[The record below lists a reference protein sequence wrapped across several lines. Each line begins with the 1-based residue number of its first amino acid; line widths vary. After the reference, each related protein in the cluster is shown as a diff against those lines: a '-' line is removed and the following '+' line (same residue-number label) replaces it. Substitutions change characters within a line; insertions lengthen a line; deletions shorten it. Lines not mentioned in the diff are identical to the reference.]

1 MSGFCLLLKL
11 LVISLQIWL
20 PTTSPSVFLKF
31 DIVFSV
37 IPKPITQFFLGLI
50 FLILFYIIGIF
61 YGENS
66 IGRLDKMVQEKI
78 ILENKIVK
86 LKEDNKI
93 ARMELDS
100 FTNDPEAL
108 EGYARSK
115 LNLIKKGEVLIE
127 LVPNE

>member
-1 MSGFCLLLKL
+1 MIDKIKNYLFPVV
-11 LVISLQIWL
+11 LVI
-20 PTTSPSVFLKF
+20 
-31 DIVFSV
+31 
-37 IPKPITQFFLGLI
+37 LI

-66 IGRLDKMVQEKI
+66 IGRLDKMTQEKN
-78 ILENKIVK
+78 ILENKIVE

-108 EGYARSK
+108 EGYARSN

-127 LVPNE
+127 LVPHE

>member
-1 MSGFCLLLKL
+1 MSALDLYEGAA
-11 LVISLQIWL
+11 QL
-20 PTTSPSVFLKF
+20 PHVYCK
-31 DIVFSV
+31 
-37 IPKPITQFFLGLI
+37 
-50 FLILFYIIGIF
+50 
-61 YGENS
+61 
-66 IGRLDKMVQEKI
+66 KI

>member
-1 MSGFCLLLKL
+1 MIDKIKDYFLAG
-11 LVISLQIWL
+11 
-20 PTTSPSVFLKF
+20 VFA
-31 DIVFSV
+31 I
-37 IPKPITQFFLGLI
+37 LI

-66 IGRLDKMVQEKI
+66 KSRLDRMTQEKM
-78 ILENKIVK
+78 ILENKIIK

-93 ARMELDS
+93 ARMELES

>member
-1 MSGFCLLLKL
+1 MIDKIKNYFL
-11 LVISLQIWL
+11 
-20 PTTSPSVFLKF
+20 PSVLA
-31 DIVFSV
+31 I
-37 IPKPITQFFLGLI
+37 LI

-66 IGRLDKMVQEKI
+66 FSRLDRMTQEKV
-78 ILENKIVK
+78 ILENRIVK

-108 EGYARSK
+108 EGYARNK

>member
-1 MSGFCLLLKL
+1 MIDKIKIYLFPST
-11 LVISLQIWL
+11 LVI
-20 PTTSPSVFLKF
+20 
-31 DIVFSV
+31 
-37 IPKPITQFFLGLI
+37 LI

-66 IGRLDKMVQEKI
+66 ISRLDKMAQEKI

-86 LKEDNKI
+86 LKEENKI
-93 ARMELDS
+93 ARMELHS

-108 EGYARSK
+108 EGHARSK

>member
-1 MSGFCLLLKL
+1 LIDKIKYYFLPSIF
-11 LVISLQIWL
+11 VI
-20 PTTSPSVFLKF
+20 
-31 DIVFSV
+31 
-37 IPKPITQFFLGLI
+37 LI

-66 IGRLDKMVQEKI
+66 ISRLDRMTQEKI
-78 ILENKIVK
+78 ALENKIVK
-86 LKEDNKI
+86 LKEDNKV

>member
-1 MSGFCLLLKL
+1 MIDKIKNYLFPST
-11 LVISLQIWL
+11 LVI
-20 PTTSPSVFLKF
+20 
-31 DIVFSV
+31 
-37 IPKPITQFFLGLI
+37 LI
-50 FLILFYIIGIF
+50 FLVLFYIIGIF

-66 IGRLDKMVQEKI
+66 IGRLDKMIQEKI

-115 LNLIKKGEVLIE
+115 FNLIKKGEVLIE

>member
-1 MSGFCLLLKL
+1 MIDKIKNYLFPGV
-11 LVISLQIWL
+11 LVI
-20 PTTSPSVFLKF
+20 
-31 DIVFSV
+31 
-37 IPKPITQFFLGLI
+37 LI

-66 IGRLDKMVQEKI
+66 ISRLDKMTQEKI

-100 FTNDPEAL
+100 FTNDHEAL